1 MRADFAL
8 IVITMLLST
17 SLHSQRLLTVVR
29 LRRVADET

>member
-1 MRADFAL
+1 MRADSAL

-17 SLHSQRLLTVVR
+17 SLPSQRLTVVR